1 MGFGNA
7 IARLLRLPGES
18 VYSKALTIFVGF
30 SVILGAGVVYL
41 SQAIIIG
48 EFAETE
54 RQEMIGTLQ
63 RFTIVLSREIR
74 PVEIALAQILAQSS
88 GPKPPR
94 LPTALELEALQLDFV
109 SVADANF
116 DLTSIAFR
124 DPGTAALVGAS
135 PPWITSV
142 AGAPR
147 VSKAGFI
154 VIGTQLAVV
163 AWRFLPDGNVILASR
178 IFGDEPAA
186 FIEGMFGA
194 RLAFESLAGARIG
207 STASDP
213 LLPMLSRNEFVVRA
227 VSPNELVGHVLV
239 RGVGGKP
246 IGQIRLTQ
254 PRPLYNEG
262 TQAVQIFLTVLTL
275 AGGAL
280 FLLVWFLLDR
290 TILTR
295 IHELTEKVEAEKD
308 FSRHPLLLDFQGGDE
323 LGHLA
328 RRIENLA
335 ALLDQAQANYRAVVE
350 DQTESICRFSA
361 TFEIV
366 LSNKVFQSHFPSDL
380 SRSTSLKSCLPHTTF
395 ELVSDRFFLLT
406 KDSSVESF
414 VHQLA
419 RNGASALWL
428 SSTLR
433 ATFDP
438 AGNCLGGQW
447 VATDI
452 TSQTQTQQ
460 QLQESERRF
469 RSLSN
474 RLLRLQDDE
483 RRKIA
488 RDLHDSTAQS
498 LSALEMN
505 MSLLEPIAGDQNM
518 QRIMAETRQIA
529 RDCCLELRNISY
541 LLHPPLLDEVGLEFA
556 LQWFAD
562 GFKKRSSI
570 DVTVEIPEAFPRL
583 DNEVET
589 ALFRVVQEGMTNI
602 YRHSHATRAWL
613 SLTREGVDIV
623 LELRDNGTGF
633 GDSSAPKEGVG
644 FAGMRERLA
653 LIGGRLEIENS
664 SYGVSIIVR
673 VQHLTA
679 NEKD

>member
-1 MGFGNA
+1 MGLGNA

-30 SVILGAGVVYL
+30 SIILGAGVVYL
-41 SQAIIIG
+41 TQAVIIG
-48 EFAETE
+48 EFVETE

-74 PVEIALAQILAQSS
+74 PVEIALAQILAQSP
-88 GPKPPR
+88 GPKSPR
-94 LPTALELEALQLDFV
+94 LPTEIELDALQLDFV
-109 SVADANF
+109 SIADANF
-116 DLTSIAFR
+116 QVTSIAFR
-124 DPGTAALVGAS
+124 DPDTAALVHAS
-135 PPWITSV
+135 PPWTV
-142 AGAPR
+142 WLAGAPR
-147 VSKAGFI
+147 TSKSGFI

-163 AWRFLPDGNVILASR
+163 AWRLLPDGNVILGAR

-194 RLAFESLAGARIG
+194 RLAFESLAGAQIG
-207 STASDP
+207 STESDP
-213 LLPMLSRNEFVVRA
+213 LLAMLARNEFVVRA
-227 VSPNELVGHVLV
+227 VSPNELVGHVLI
-239 RGVGGKP
+239 RGVGGNP

-254 PRPLYNEG
+254 PRPLYTEG
-262 TQAVQIFLTVLTL
+262 NQAVQIFLTVLTL

-280 FLLVWFLLDR
+280 FLLVWFLLDH
-290 TILTR
+290 TILAR
-295 IHELTEKVEAEKD
+295 IRELTQKVEAEKD
-308 FSRHPLLLDFQGGDE
+308 FSHYPLALDFHGDDE

-361 TFEIV
+361 SFEIV
-366 LSNKVFQSHFPSDL
+366 LSNKVFQSLFPSDL
-380 SRSTSLKSCLPHTTF
+380 ASSALLKSCLPHPTF
-395 ELVSDRFFLLT
+395 ELVSSKFFSLT
-406 KDSSVESF
+406 KENSVESF
-414 VHQLA
+414 VHQLP
-419 RNGASALWL
+419 RNGFPSIWL

-433 ATFDP
+433 ATFDTFG
-438 AGNCLGGQW
+438 ACFGGQW

-452 TSQTQTQQ
+452 TGQIQTQQ

-474 RLLRLQDDE
+474 RLLRLRDDE

-505 MSLLEPIAGDQNM
+505 MSLLEPVVGDQNM

-562 GFKKRSSI
+562 GFEKRSSI

-613 SLTREGVDIV
+613 SLTCEGRDIV

-633 GDSSAPKEGVG
+633 GESLAPTEGVG
-644 FAGMRERLA
+644 LAGMRERLA
-653 LIGGRLEIENS
+653 LIDGRLEIENS
-664 SYGVSIIVR
+664 SYGVSVIVR
-673 VQHLTA
+673 VPAGYGQ
-679 NEKD
+679 